1 MKKVIFSALRTF
13 TLAALMPT
21 LLAASVSCNEEEATV
36 TPEMS
41 VPDGKK
47 NYFAEGISL
56 DCSAT
61 EVKVAFQINVDWS
74 MQVDAGEGMDPW
86 CSVAPASGSSGLQE
100 VTVSVSH
107 NTTDEIRSA
116 RIRLTSGT
124 VNVAEI
130 EVTQEATIYEAVDLG
145 LSVKWATFNVG
156 AKSPEEYGGYYAW
169 GETWEKKNYDLFRS
183 KYYID
188 TNGDGIKDTWQNIG
202 ENISGTEYDVAHV
215 EWGGS
220 WRMPTLDEIKEL
232 LDKCSWEWTTV
243 NGVNGQK
250 VTGPSGNS
258 IFLPAAGFR
267 VDTELRDYSTSY
279 WASSLY
285 EGFGGVYAN
294 CLTLDSNGCFLN
306 AFVRF
311 AGKSVRP
318 VTE

>member
-1 MKKVIFSALRTF
+1 
-13 TLAALMPT
+13 
-21 LLAASVSCNEEEATV
+21 
-36 TPEMS
+36 MS

-116 RIRLTSGT
+116 KIRLTSGT

-169 GETWEKKNYDLFRS
+169 GETWEKKNYETLTY

-188 TNGDGIKDTWQNIG
+188 TNGDGIKDTWKNIG

-250 VTGPSGNS
+250 VTGPSGNC
-258 IFLPAAGFR
+258 IFLPAADCRYG
-267 VDTELRDYSTSY
+267 TELYDRGKVGYYWSGTLHENYSY
-279 WASSLY
+279 FAYNLY
-285 EGFGGVYAN
+285 FGSIFGSGYRGWGVYFDQGVYFDR
-294 CLTLDSNGCFLN
+294 CVGL
-306 AFVRF
+306 
-311 AGKSVRP
+311 SVRP